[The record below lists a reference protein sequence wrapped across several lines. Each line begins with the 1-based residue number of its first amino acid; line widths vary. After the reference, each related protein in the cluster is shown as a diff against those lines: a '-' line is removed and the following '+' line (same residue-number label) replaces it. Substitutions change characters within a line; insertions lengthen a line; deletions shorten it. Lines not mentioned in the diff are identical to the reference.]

1 MTEPSHPRESLSLR
15 INSKIKQRYENRIL
29 EKFGTL
35 APYAGTE
42 LEREL
47 RVVIGDGELSKLV
60 DTTHELARSLDETPA
75 ENKNPEPDRG
85 GDSEVV
91 GYRIH
96 SEVRNALKE
105 EAQTA
110 SDVTYASE
118 LVESVMQAYANGDQ
132 IESKVAARLDR
143 IQNSVDSQTSDKDA
157 VTRRTESIIEAVTP
171 TPFTLDDFNE
181 AVDQEATGISS
192 GEYARKEYLPRV
204 LEEAGYTYHPNQS
217 TLFVPIGEIDLSEQD
232 LRDKPPVLRDDD
244 DIREIIL
251 NDFLESA
258 ERGDQYTLA
267 AATATL
273 GEGVTHGT
281 VRNTF
286 EQIASQNEGIKY
298 DQKEDHLY
306 VKSKGIK
313 SIAERHK
320 EFDVL

>member
-60 DTTHELARSLDETPA
+60 DTAHELARSLDETPA
-75 ENKNPEPDRG
+75 ENKNPGPDRG

-132 IESKVAARLDR
+132 IESKVAARLER

-258 ERGDQYTLA
+258 ETGNQYTLA

-320 EFDVL
+320 EFDLL

>member
-75 ENKNPEPDRG
+75 ENKNPGPDRG

-132 IESKVAARLDR
+132 IESKVAARLER

-258 ERGDQYTLA
+258 ETGNQYTLA

-320 EFDVL
+320 EFDLL